1 MIYRQKCVLM
11 MQRLIRGY
19 MARRRHQ
26 PRITGVRKLGALKVN
41 LTQMESIAKQLKKD
55 SDLVSSNVRAVY
67 GMVEQAIQQIKVNQ
81 GISAKE
87 VDALCENILA
97 QVNKQSAELKV
108 KLQEQKNAEEQERL
122 RKIQLELEAEKRA
135 KEEEERR
142 LREEEENRRL

>member
-1 MIYRQKCVLM
+1 M
-11 MQRLIRGY
+11 
-19 MARRRHQ
+19 
-26 PRITGVRKLGALKVN
+26 GALKVN

-55 SDLVSSNVRAVY
+55 SDSVSSNVRAVY

>member
-55 SDLVSSNVRAVY
+55 ADSVSSNVRAVY

>member
-55 SDLVSSNVRAVY
+55 ADSVSSNVRAVY

-81 GISAKE
+81 TISAKE